1 MSSVPP
7 VRDSYTKAW
16 LSVPDQVA
24 KLQARGLQIPDLV
37 DAESFLYHVN
47 YYSFA
52 GYCLAFE
59 NPRHAFPVGVTF
71 EQIKLA
77 YMFDMTL
84 RDLLNEALEL
94 IEIDLCT
101 AVAYSFGQSY
111 GPFGHVD
118 PTNFHRK
125 FDFKITHT
133 DWLKKL
139 HEETKRS
146 SEPFI
151 QHFRYKYLEYPDLPV
166 WTVTEVMSF
175 GGLSRMVAAM
185 HKADR
190 DKIATEYGVPAR
202 VLSSITHHFAYVRNL
217 CAHHSRLWDRVW
229 SIKSDLPHHPV
240 WQNANFVSNQRLFST
255 LLLMRKMMFRS
266 SQINSLADQWRDR
279 VTTLLL
285 APPAVASPS
294 TLMGLPINWQ
304 QHPVWL

>member
-1 MSSVPP
+1 MSGVPP
-7 VRDSYTKAW
+7 VRISYTEAW

-37 DAESFLYHVN
+37 DAVSFLYHVN

-52 GYCLAFE
+52 GHCLAFE
-59 NPRHAFPVGVTF
+59 NPQHSFPVGITF
-71 EQIKLA
+71 EQIKFA

-101 AVAYSFGQSY
+101 AVAYSFGQTY

-125 FDFKITHT
+125 FDFKTTH
-133 DWLKKL
+133 
-139 HEETKRS
+139 
-146 SEPFI
+146 
-151 QHFRYKYLEYPDLPV
+151 
-166 WTVTEVMSF
+166 
-175 GGLSRMVAAM
+175 
-185 HKADR
+185 AD
-190 DKIATEYGVPAR
+190 
-202 VLSSITHHFAYVRNL
+202 
-217 CAHHSRLWDRVW
+217 
-229 SIKSDLPHHPV
+229 

-294 TLMGLPINWQ
+294 TLMGLPNNWQ